1 MPFQIPENLDQ
12 FSAAGLEDLRRIATE
27 EWQTLRS
34 SVDVHSVTADE
45 LDRLEELQQ
54 FRMETVPNEL
64 AERTDR
70 ESRFSAATEEEP
82 EESEGDDESV
92 TETTEEPAAVT
103 ASAKPRVA
111 DMKTNSPATDIPA
124 TEEPTRRAFS
134 ALVASASVSTGGG
147 DTYEQGQRLTSM
159 LDVAKV
165 FEARSA
171 SHDAMGRRGMT
182 TNGPVSM
189 PVAQL
194 VRDYPDEFSVN
205 GDSTDY
211 DKLLKV
217 SDESRLPGGSLIASV
232 ALDRK
237 RLEADHPERDSLV
250 AAMGWCA
257 PSETDY
263 DICLQIT
270 TDGLADFPEVQARRG
285 GIRHN
290 TGIEFDTIFGAGTG
304 YFDLTEAQVAAGTTK
319 TCLEIPCPDFVDTR
333 LGVTGLCLTGN
344 ILANRGYPEF
354 TATFTRGALAASAHQ
369 INREQIADVEAHLAE
384 LNAQIDALQDELIE
398 VAADITRRTAALED
412 REALLEDHLRTAYE
426 KTQVSLLEVLL
437 SADSLDEATTQV
449 GYLMSVSDQDELL
462 ADEIR
467 SIRAELETR
476 RETLKDGRRA
486 LADARAVAR
495 DEEATLNARRDEL
508 TALEAQLADLRA
520 AADAKRAA
528 QESALN
534 ASLAAEGDVAQKIAD
549 NERAAQAAANLA
561 AQLQQQASAQQAAI
575 DEAKRRAAEEA
586 ARRASEQQQHQQQPA
601 FSSRGFRWPERSF
614 HITQEWG
621 PTSFQLEPPYTYH
634 GTWYAHFHAGID
646 FASGCGTPIYSI
658 GPGVVVASGQPL
670 MPWDT
675 GFGVVVDHGGGVQS
689 WYWHMQPRVVVG
701 PGTVVTSESVIGY
714 EGTTGMSTGCH
725 VHHAINDHGV
735 WENPRAYLP

>member
-369 INREQIADVEAHLAE
+369 INREQIADVVAGSTAVTLSGAPWATDLSVVSQVMSAVEMAIVDIKYRLRMSRNATLEVMMPFWIGAQMRADWIRRNGTGNGPEAHTLADS
-384 LNAQIDALQDELIE
+384 AI
-398 VAADITRRTAALED
+398 TAAFSARGARVQYVYD
-412 REALLEDHLRTAYE
+412 WQDAFATGAVSGSPGADTAIQNLP
-426 KTQVSLLEVLL
+426 TSLSFLVFP
-437 SADSLDEATTQV
+437 AGTWVRA
-449 GYLMSVSDQDELL
+449 VSDV
-462 ADEIR
+462 I
-467 SIRAELETR
+467 
-476 RETLKDGRRA
+476 
-486 LADARAVAR
+486 
-495 DEEATLNARRDEL
+495 TLNSVYDS
-508 TALEAQLADLRA
+508 TKLATNQVTHLFTETGWA
-520 AADAKRAA
+520 MLKMCP
-528 QESALN
+528 L
-534 ASLAAEGDVAQKIAD
+534 
-549 NERAAQAAANLA
+549 
-561 AQLQQQASAQQAAI
+561 
-575 DEAKRRAAEEA
+575 
-586 ARRASEQQQHQQQPA
+586 
-601 FSSRGFRWPERSF
+601 SRV
-614 HITQEWG
+614 
-621 PTSFQLEPPYTYH
+621 YTM
-634 GTWYAHFHAGID
+634 TICP
-646 FASGCGTPIYSI
+646 SGST
-658 GPGVVVASGQPL
+658 
-670 MPWDT
+670 
-675 GFGVVVDHGGGVQS
+675 GVQRIVS
-689 WYWHMQPRVVVG
+689 
-701 PGTVVTSESVIGY
+701 
-714 EGTTGMSTGCH
+714 C
-725 VHHAINDHGV
+725 
-735 WENPRAYLP
+735 